1 MEYTVKQKIQNIYA
15 ALRPSEQKAA
25 EYILSYQGSPEELL
39 IEVVA
44 KEAGIS
50 QPTVIRFV
58 KAAGYKGFKDLKYE
72 MIQEQTLHKK
82 KVDIE
87 KNGSLYGFS
96 FSGKESLEEI
106 PGKMITTSIQ
116 MLEDTLKSIQM
127 KEYKKAVEAISCAQ
141 NIVLYSVEN
150 SNCTASDLL
159 TKLTYL
165 GLNCRMYADYYLQ
178 SVSAGNLTKKDLA
191 VGISYSGYSKNTVE
205 MMKMA
210 KNAGAKT
217 LVITNFENA
226 LITKY
231 ADIVLCTSNQQFF
244 CGNTIFSRLSQLALV
259 DMLYVGVLNENYD
272 RLSEKLRKNSDLIAE
287 RAYEEK

>member
-87 KNGSLYGFS
+87 KMAVYMVSRFQ
-96 FSGKESLEEI
+96 E
-106 PGKMITTSIQ
+106 
-116 MLEDTLKSIQM
+116 
-127 KEYKKAVEAISCAQ
+127 KKVW
-141 NIVLYSVEN
+141 
-150 SNCTASDLL
+150 
-159 TKLTYL
+159 
-165 GLNCRMYADYYLQ
+165 
-178 SVSAGNLTKKDLA
+178 
-191 VGISYSGYSKNTVE
+191 
-205 MMKMA
+205 
-210 KNAGAKT
+210 
-217 LVITNFENA
+217 
-226 LITKY
+226 
-231 ADIVLCTSNQQFF
+231 
-244 CGNTIFSRLSQLALV
+244 
-259 DMLYVGVLNENYD
+259 
-272 RLSEKLRKNSDLIAE
+272 RKFQG
-287 RAYEEK
+287 R